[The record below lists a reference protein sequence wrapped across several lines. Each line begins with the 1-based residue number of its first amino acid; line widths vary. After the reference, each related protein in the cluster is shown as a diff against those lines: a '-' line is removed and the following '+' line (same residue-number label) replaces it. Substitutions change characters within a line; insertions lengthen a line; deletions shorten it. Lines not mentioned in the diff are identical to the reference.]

1 MSFLAFLIKK
11 HYICTQIFIQST
23 MADNYLERQY
33 AEYEKRKA
41 ERSNPTL
48 RKAKPRTKFYTRL
61 IGTGNVASSGLPLNT
76 NKQ

>member
-1 MSFLAFLIKK
+1 
-11 HYICTQIFIQST
+11 

-41 ERSNPTL
+41 EHSKQTL
-48 RKAKPRTKFYTRL
+48 RKTKPRTKFYTRL
-61 IGTGNVASSGLPLNT
+61 MGTGNVSSSGLPTNT